1 MPKSNPNDKSAVS
14 TSPDNSHLYDR
25 GARYV
30 STTETDDVVVRDS
43 TTPTSTPRGLWG
55 EAWLDLRK
63 RPLFWV
69 SAVIILLVVV
79 VAAFPHLFTSLD
91 PRAGDLAKS
100 EAGPEPGHPFGFTRQ
115 GYDVYARTIYGA
127 RASVL
132 TGLGVTA
139 FVLLVGVAIGAL
151 AGYLGGWI
159 DSLLSRITDVFF
171 AIPLILA
178 GIVLMQLFTD
188 RNTFTVIIVLAAFA
202 WPQMARVA
210 RGAVIEAKQNDYVMA
225 SRSLGQSGM
234 GILVKHVLPNSLA
247 PIIVIATTSLGI
259 YIVAEATLSYLG
271 IGLPPSEVSWGNDI
285 STAQS
290 SLRQSPMI
298 LFWPASALAL
308 TVLGFIMMGDALSDA
323 LDPKERK
330 R

>member
-1 MPKSNPNDKSAVS
+1 M
-14 TSPDNSHLYDR
+14 
-25 GARYV
+25 
-30 STTETDDVVVRDS
+30 
-43 TTPTSTPRGLWG
+43 
-55 EAWLDLRK
+55 
-63 RPLFWV
+63 
-69 SAVIILLVVV
+69 
-79 VAAFPHLFTSLD
+79 
-91 PRAGDLAKS
+91 
-100 EAGPEPGHPFGFTRQ
+100 
-115 GYDVYARTIYGA
+115 
-127 RASVL
+127 L

-178 GIVLMQLFTD
+178 GIVLMQLFAD

-210 RGAVIEAKQNDYVMA
+210 RAAVIEAKQNDYVMA

-234 GILVKHVLPNSLA
+234 GILLRHVLPNSLA